1 MVWPMIRAR
10 LFRATGLVSLLSVA
24 GCATTPKL
32 NATGE
37 CLHEDFVN
45 RVSAAGQCLVLD
57 TYQSPRAEKA
67 PLLVVFVHGDHP
79 SNRGDRNLERL
90 LLAIRSVSERNIVV
104 VALTRPGYQN
114 GRERSTGQHYYFV
127 GDTYRPYIVE
137 SVAKAVVKLADRYN
151 ASKVAVIGHSG
162 GGTILAAGLGVYA
175 EFAPN
180 LAVFIASNFNVP
192 KWVKHRRFRNWPTK
206 ESLSPHQLTAKV
218 SPEVDVVAVAG
229 SADSNAIPE
238 FAREYVQLMKNDG
251 KNARYVEI
259 PGAAHDSVLR
269 DEGLWNMIND
279 MLKELET

>member
-10 LFRATGLVSLLSVA
+10 LFRATVLVSLLSVA

-32 NATGE
+32 NARGE

-57 TYQSPRAEKA
+57 NYESPSAGKA
-67 PLLVVFVHGDHP
+67 PLLVVFVHGDGTR
-79 SNRGDRNLERL
+79 NRGHRWIELIVDAIPRL
-90 LLAIRSVSERNIVV
+90 TERNIVL
-104 VALTRPGYQN
+104 VALTRPGYTN
-114 GRERSTGQHYYFV
+114 GRERSTGQHYYNE
-127 GDTYRPYIVE
+127 GDAYRPYIVE
-137 SVAKAVVKLADRYN
+137 SVAKAIMKLADHYK

-162 GGTILAAGLGVYA
+162 GGVILAAGLGGIPG
-175 EFAPN
+175 FAPN
-180 LAVFIASNFNVP
+180 LAVFIASIFNVP

-238 FAREYVQLMKNDG
+238 FSREYVQLMKNDG
-251 KNARYVEI
+251 KNARFVEI
-259 PGAAHDSVLR
+259 SGAGHNDIMR
-269 DEGLWNMIND
+269 DERLWNMIND

>member
-1 MVWPMIRAR
+1 MVWAMIRAR
-10 LFRATGLVSLLSVA
+10 LFRATVLVSLLSAA
-24 GCATTPKL
+24 GFAPLPKW
-32 NATGE
+32 NTKGE
-37 CLHEDFVN
+37 CLHEDLVN

-114 GRERSTGQHYYFV
+114 GRESSTGRHYYNE
-127 GDTYRPYIVE
+127 GDVYRPYIVE
-137 SVAKAVVKLADRYN
+137 SVAKAVMKLADHYK

-162 GGTILAAGLGVYA
+162 GGTILAPGLGVYP

-251 KNARYVEI
+251 KTARFVEI
-259 PGAAHDSVLR
+259 PGASHNGVMR

>member
-10 LFRATGLVSLLSVA
+10 LFWATVLVSLLSVA

-32 NATGE
+32 NARRE

-67 PLLVVFVHGDHP
+67 PLLVVFVHGDYP

-90 LLAIRSVSERNIVV
+90 LFAIRSVSERNIVV

-114 GRERSTGQHYYFV
+114 GRERSTGQHYYKE
-127 GDTYRPYIVE
+127 GDAYRPYIVE
-137 SVAKAVVKLADRYN
+137 SVAKAVMKLADHYK

-162 GGTILAAGLGVYA
+162 GGTILAAGLGEIP

-206 ESLSPHQLTAKV
+206 KSLSPHQLTAKV
-218 SPEVDVVAVAG
+218 SPEVEVVAITG

-238 FAREYVQLMKNDG
+238 LAREYVQLMKNDG
-251 KNARYVEI
+251 KNARFVEI
-259 PGAAHDSVLR
+259 PGASHNDVMR
-269 DEGLWNMIND
+269 DERLWKMIAD
-279 MLKELET
+279 MLKKLEK

>member
-1 MVWPMIRAR
+1 MSARECRLEEFGGRHSMVWPMIRAR
-10 LFRATGLVSLLSVA
+10 LFWATVLVSLLSVA

-32 NATGE
+32 NARRE

-67 PLLVVFVHGDHP
+67 PLLVVFVHGDYP

-114 GRERSTGQHYYFV
+114 GRERSTGQHYYKE
-127 GDTYRPYIVE
+127 GDAYRPYIVE
-137 SVAKAVVKLADRYN
+137 SVAKAVMKLADHYK
-151 ASKVAVIGHSG
+151 ASKGRCNRTFRREAQFLLLDWGSIP
-162 GGTILAAGLGVYA
+162 

-192 KWVKHRRFRNWPTK
+192 KWVKHRRFRNWPTNEEPLPPPTNS
-206 ESLSPHQLTAKV
+206 ESLP
-218 SPEVDVVAVAG
+218 
-229 SADSNAIPE
+229 
-238 FAREYVQLMKNDG
+238 
-251 KNARYVEI
+251 
-259 PGAAHDSVLR
+259 
-269 DEGLWNMIND
+269 
-279 MLKELET
+279 